1 MKMKKKISLLLMVCV
16 TVAGLLAGCG
26 SHGTGNQKNTED
38 AASTQGRQRTFCG
51 KRSNPA
57 GQSAGYQRSWKK

>member
-1 MKMKKKISLLLMVCV
+1 MKIRKKISLLLMVCV

-38 AASTQGRQRTFCG
+38 TASAQGG
-51 KRSNPA
+51 LSLIHI
-57 GQSAGYQRSWKK
+57 